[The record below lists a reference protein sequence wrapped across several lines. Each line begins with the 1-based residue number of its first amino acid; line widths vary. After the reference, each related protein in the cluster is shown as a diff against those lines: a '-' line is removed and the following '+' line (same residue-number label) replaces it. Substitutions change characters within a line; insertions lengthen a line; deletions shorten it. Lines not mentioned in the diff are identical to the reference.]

1 MRGSALF
8 IVVAII
14 LAAVSPVLA
23 ADLETIARDIESS
36 LICYCGCTM
45 VVASCSCGT
54 AEQIRADIRQR
65 LAAGE
70 DRDDILAAYV
80 AQYGDTVLAYPDPA
94 VPFNLTA
101 WVMPFLGVAAGGTL
115 IFFLVRAWVR
125 NYRDRRDEAGE
136 AEEGMFDDKYRRR
149 AEEEWKDYF

>member
-1 MRGSALF
+1 MRGVALF
-8 IVVAII
+8 IVVVVI
-14 LAAVSPVLA
+14 LAAVGPVLA
-23 ADLETIARDIESS
+23 ADLETVARDIENS
-36 LICYCGCTM
+36 LICQCGCMM
-45 VVASCSCGT
+45 VVASCNCGT
-54 AEQIRADIRQR
+54 AEQIRADIRRR

-101 WVMPFLGVAAGGTL
+101 WVMPFLGIAAGGTL
-115 IFFLVRAWVR
+115 IFFLVRGWVN
-125 NYRDRRDEAGE
+125 NYRERREDEGE
-136 AEEGMFDDKYRRR
+136 FREMASDDKYRRR